1 MSRKRRQR
9 KPEEKMDES
18 WLLPYADMLTLLLA
32 LFIVLFA
39 MSEVDSKKFQQLAA
53 VFQTE
58 FSSGDTGV
66 LDEDKSIVPD
76 DTNPETTG
84 DIIDEIEEK
93 DDKDEALKSLASEEL
108 QSLLAIK
115 EEIDAYILKNR
126 LDDIIGTQLTG
137 EGLLITIRTDIT
149 FDSGSAKVKK
159 NGEEIAKE
167 MASFLDKDQ
176 PHEVVINGHADDVP
190 VSNDEFASNWE
201 LSSMR
206 AIQFMYLLLD
216 ESDIEPKF
224 FSAKGFGE
232 YHPIVS
238 NTSEENR
245 AKNRRVEVLIQ
256 ARYDIQDELD
266 ESENEPENKE
276 IENE

>member
-1 MSRKRRQR
+1 MSKKRRQK
-9 KPEEKMDES
+9 KPDEKMDES

-58 FSSGDTGV
+58 FTSGDAGI
-66 LDEDKSIVPD
+66 LDEEVSIVPD
-76 DTNPETTG
+76 DTEPESTG

-93 DDKDEALKSLASEEL
+93 KDKDDKDEALKSLESEEF
-108 QSLLAIK
+108 QNLLAMK
-115 EEIDAYILKNR
+115 DEIDAYILKNR

-137 EGLLITIRTDIT
+137 EGLLITVRTDIT

-159 NGEEIAKE
+159 NGKEIAKE
-167 MASFLDKDQ
+167 IASFLDKDR

-190 VSNDEFASNWE
+190 VSNAEFASNWE

-206 AIQFMYLLLD
+206 AIQFMYLILD
-216 ESDIEPKF
+216 ESDIEPQY

-232 YHPIVS
+232 YHPIVP

-256 ARYDIQDELD
+256 AKYDIQDELE
-266 ESENEPENKE
+266 ESASE
-276 IENE
+276 